1 MNIQIKKKEGEA
13 PEIYLVSSMD
23 TLKLPD
29 PSINKPDVP
38 RNNLTA
44 SDEMQI
50 LKWFVAHMK

>member
-1 MNIQIKKKEGEA
+1 MNIQITIKESEV
-13 PEIYLVSSMD
+13 PEIYLVSGMD

-38 RNNLTA
+38 RNNLMT

-50 LKWFVAHMK
+50 LKWLVAHMK